1 MVGEDFTI
9 LDQVPP
15 VVPINVGGQVF
26 VTSRDT
32 LLRVRFPSSEL
43 SISRHALMCEA
54 VHVPNMT
61 Q

>member
-9 LDQVPP
+9 LDQVPS

-32 LLRVRFPSSEL
+32 LLRVRFPAASFQ
-43 SISRHALMCEA
+43 SRS
-54 VHVPNMT
+54 MT
-61 Q
+61 